1 MSLIW
6 ERGHLQMAMLDVKD
20 LNVYYGKIH
29 AIKNISLTVEEGEL
43 VSLIGANGAGKTSLL
58 TAIMGQIPST
68 GQISFEGQAVHG
80 NGTME
85 IVRNGMTMVPEGRRV
100 FPRTSVMD
108 NMLLGAYS
116 RKDKENVKGDL
127 NKIFEMFPR
136 LLERKN
142 QLAGTLSGGE
152 QQMLAFSRGMM
163 GLPKLLIMD
172 EPSLGLAPNI
182 VDNIFSIAKEVAQES
197 GLTIILVEQDV
208 RKALRIANRGYV
220 IENGQI
226 TVSGTAEEL
235 LNNDEVKKAYLGF

>member
-1 MSLIW
+1 
-6 ERGHLQMAMLDVKD
+6 MAMLDVKD

-68 GQISFEGQAVHG
+68 GQITFEGQAVHG

-108 NMLLGAYS
+108 NLLLGAYS

-152 QQMLAFSRGMM
+152 QQMLAMGRALMSR
-163 GLPKLLIMD
+163 PRLLLLD
-172 EPSLGLAPNI
+172 EPSMGLSPRLVDQVFDTI
-182 VDNIFSIAKEVAQES
+182 VSINKS
-197 GLTIILVEQDV
+197 GTTIMLVEQNANQ
-208 RKALRIANRGYV
+208 ALRVAKRGYV
-220 IENGQI
+220 IETGEI
-226 TVSGTAEEL
+226 VLSDDADKL
-235 LNNDEVKKAYLGF
+235 LSNPQVKEAYLGG

>member
-1 MSLIW
+1 MGQR
-6 ERGHLQMAMLDVKD
+6 ETVLDISG
-20 LNVYYGKIH
+20 LHSSYGMIK
-29 AIKNISLTVEEGEL
+29 AIKDINIHVDKGEL
-43 VSLIGANGAGKTSLL
+43 VSLLGANGAGKSTLL
-58 TAIMGQIPST
+58 KSIIGMVHIESGSVKYQGEELVGRKSHEIIPMG
-68 GQISFEGQAVHG
+68 IS
-80 NGTME
+80 
-85 IVRNGMTMVPEGRRV
+85 IVPEGR
-100 FPRTSVMD
+100 
-108 NMLLGAYS
+108 
-116 RKDKENVKGDL
+116 
-127 NKIFEMFPR
+127 KIFADATVMENLAIGSYTRAADKALDQKILDQVFEFFPR
-136 LLERKN
+136 LAERKG
-142 QLAGTLSGGE
+142 QMGGTLSGGE